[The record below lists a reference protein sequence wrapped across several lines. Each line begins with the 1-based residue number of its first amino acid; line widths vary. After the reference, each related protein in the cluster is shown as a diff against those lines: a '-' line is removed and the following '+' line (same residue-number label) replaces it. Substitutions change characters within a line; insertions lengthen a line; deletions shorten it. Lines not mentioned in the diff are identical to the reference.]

1 MHPRRRIRR
10 PIKCDR
16 HWEHPRQMVGLVIPR
31 SIQNRIQG
39 RKVVVGGFKPT
50 VTRIGTA
57 PLNNILKVGAHLSG
71 SVAVSI

>member
-1 MHPRRRIRR
+1 
-10 PIKCDR
+10 
-16 HWEHPRQMVGLVIPR
+16 MVGLGIPR